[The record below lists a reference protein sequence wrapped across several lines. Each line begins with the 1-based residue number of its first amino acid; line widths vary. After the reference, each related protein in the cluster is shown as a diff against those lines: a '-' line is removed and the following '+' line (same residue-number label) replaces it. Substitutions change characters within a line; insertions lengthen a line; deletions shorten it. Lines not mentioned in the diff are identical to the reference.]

1 VSQTLSGLRSS
12 DTEYQ
17 LVFYYANHLFVS
29 DCTLYVSLG
38 GKSLLTQALPNK
50 SDGNLSYMKVSLGGI
65 FPTTQS
71 EDLTIQMTCGSTAYN
86 SAIFLDDVSFKPR
99 C

>member
-1 VSQTLSGLRSS
+1 M
-12 DTEYQ
+12 EYQ

-29 DCTLYVSLG
+29 DCRLYILLG
-38 GKSLLTQALPNK
+38 GKPLLTQALPDK
-50 SDGNLSYMKVSLGGI
+50 SAGNHSYMKVSIGGI

-86 SAIFLDDVSFKPR
+86 SAIFLDDVSFEPR